1 MWFFKS
7 PDIVFGEESLG
18 YLEQLEGQ
26 RAFIV
31 TDAMIA
37 QLGHAARVQAALEA
51 TGFEVRIFDRVEPD
65 PSIETARAGAAAMLE
80 FQPDWVIGLG
90 GGSSLDAAKAMW
102 ILYERPDIEPEGIS
116 PIEPLHLRRKARFL
130 AIPTTSGTGS
140 EATWALV
147 LTNVAERRKIGL
159 GSREATADLALVDP
173 TFVMSLPPRVTAD
186 TGMDALTH
194 AVEGFTCLWHNDFS
208 DGLCLKAAQLIFE
221 FLPRAYRNGDDIEA
235 RTKMHNAATIAGLG
249 FGNSMASLAHGLGH
263 ALGGVFHVPH
273 GRGVSLFLP
282 YAIEYCARGEP
293 GTAAATRYGELA
305 RFLGLPAAT
314 EAQAATSLAAAIR
327 QLQLALEQPR
337 TLEACGIARADL
349 DREMSLLVFNAG
361 NDNQTITSTRIPDD
375 VEVRKLFEYAHEG
388 KSIDF

>member
-7 PDIVFGEESLG
+7 PEIVFGEESLG
-18 YLEQLEGQ
+18 YLEQLEGK

-37 QLGHAARVQAALEA
+37 RLGHVARVQAALEA
-51 TGFEVRIFDRVEPD
+51 AGFQVSVFDRVEPD
-65 PSIETARAGAAAMLE
+65 PSIETARAGAAEMIE
-80 FQPDWVIGLG
+80 FQPDWVVGLG

-102 ILYERPDIEPEGIS
+102 ILYERPDMDPEGIS
-116 PIEPLHLRRKARFL
+116 PIEKLHLRRKGRFL

-159 GSREATADLALVDP
+159 GSREATADLALIDP
-173 TFVMSLPPRVTAD
+173 SLVMSLPPRVTAD

-194 AVEGFTCLWHNDFS
+194 AVEGFTCQWHNDFS
-208 DGLCLKAAQLIFE
+208 DGLCLKAAQLVFE
-221 FLPRAYRNGDDIEA
+221 YLPRAYQNGDDVEA

-282 YAIEYCARGEP
+282 YAIEYAARGEP
-293 GTAAATRYGELA
+293 GSTRYGELA
-305 RFLGLPAAT
+305 RFLGLPAST
-314 EAQAATSLAAAIR
+314 EAEAAASLAAAIR
-327 QLQLALEQPR
+327 QLQLALDQPR

-349 DREMSLLVFNAG
+349 DREMGLLVFNAG
-361 NDNQTITSTRIPDD
+361 NDNQTVTSTRIPDD
-375 VEVRKLFEYAHEG
+375 VEMRRLFEYAYEG

>member
-7 PDIVFGEESLG
+7 PEIVFGEESLG
-18 YLEQLEGQ
+18 YLEQLEGR

-31 TDAMIA
+31 TDATVA
-37 QLGHAARVQAALEA
+37 RLGHVTRVQLALEA
-51 TGFEVRIFDRVEPD
+51 AGFQVSVFDRVEPD
-65 PSIETARAGAAAMLE
+65 PSLETARAGATEMLE
-80 FQPDWVIGLG
+80 FQPDWVVGLG

-102 ILYERPDIEPEGIS
+102 ILYERPDMDPEGIS
-116 PIEPLHLRRKARFL
+116 PIEKLHLRRKARFL

-159 GSREATADLALVDP
+159 GSREATADLALIDP
-173 TFVMSLPPRVTAD
+173 SLVMSLPPRVTAD

-194 AVEGFTCLWHNDFS
+194 AVEGFTCQWHNDFS

-221 FLPRAYRNGDDIEA
+221 YLPRAYQNGDDVEA
-235 RTKMHNAATIAGLG
+235 RTRMHNAATIAGLG

-282 YAIEYCARGEP
+282 YAIEYCVQGEP
-293 GTAAATRYGELA
+293 GSTRYGELA

-314 EAQAATSLAAAIR
+314 EAQAAASLAAAIR
-327 QLQLALEQPR
+327 QVQLALDQPR
-337 TLEACGIARADL
+337 TVEACGIARTDF
-349 DREMSLLVFNAG
+349 DHEMSLLVFNAG
-361 NDNQTITSTRIPDD
+361 NDNQTVTSTRIPDD
-375 VEVRKLFEYAHEG
+375 VEMRKLFEYAYVG